1 MYGYPIDKT
10 ASPSYSK
17 HSSTIEVLG
26 EGTVTATPNRAVVDL
41 GVVTDG
47 PNLQAIQAE
56 NAKAI
61 SNIIQSV
68 MSLNI
73 PREKIQTQ
81 DYRIEIVYD
90 YVDGK
95 QIFRGYKI
103 THLLRITTDHV
114 DQTGK
119 LVDTAVANGA
129 NQVTSIQFTIAHP
142 EFYENQALS
151 VAIQHARQ
159 KAYTIANTLGVTLG
173 AIPSQVQESPR
184 PAGPIPYMAT
194 AKFAASAVETP
205 IEPGQLT
212 IKAAVRVWFHFA

>member
-1 MYGYPIDKT
+1 MYGYPINRSAFPT
-10 ASPSYSK
+10 RSN

-26 EGTVTATPNRAVVDL
+26 EGNVTAAPDRAVIVL

-47 PNLQAIQAE
+47 PNLQAIQTE

-61 SNIIQSV
+61 SNVIQSL

-73 PREKIQTQ
+73 PREKIQTHE
-81 DYRIEIVYD
+81 YRIEIVHD

-103 THLLRITTDHV
+103 THLLQITTDHV
-114 DQTGK
+114 AQTGN
-119 LVDTAVANGA
+119 LVDTAVSNGA
-129 NQVTSIQFTIAHP
+129 NNVTSIQFTIAHP

-151 VAIQHARQ
+151 IAIQNARQ
-159 KAYTIANTLGVTLG
+159 KAITIANTLGVTLG
-173 AIPSQVQESPR
+173 SVPSHVQEPSR
-184 PAGPIPYMAT
+184 TAGPVPYMT
-194 AKFAASAVETP
+194 AKFAASAVESS

-212 IKAAVRVWFHFA
+212 IKAAVRVWFLFA